1 MPENESSAENLN
13 NGHHRGL
20 AAPGLLIRS
29 YLDQMAQ
36 ILVQVDESQLES
48 CLEALWKAWESD
60 RTVFI
65 IGNGGSASTASHMAT
80 DLGKQTQ
87 VPGRRPLRAHS
98 LTDNVELITAIA
110 NDKDYSRIFAE
121 QLRIHARPGDLL
133 ICISCSGSSPNVVAA
148 VLEARRLGLRT
159 IAFGGSDGGEMRQLA
174 EVYVHAPSSDYGAIE
189 SAHLVFEHCM
199 TSLLFQY
206 GKRSSESRMA
216 VLVDRDGVII
226 TNRHDYVKSWD
237 QVEVIPGAIEALAR
251 LHQTGYRVFVVTNQS
266 AIGRGLMSALEVDM
280 IHDQLGSLIA
290 VNGGH
295 IEAFLVCPH
304 GPDDGCICRKP
315 APGLLHQARDQFG
328 ITLENAIVIGDHET
342 DLLAAAA
349 AGCDSILVL
358 TGRTGADETN
368 GHANVADDLAAAV
381 ELILSGTR
389 ASNGHTPAAAAS

>member
-1 MPENESSAENLN
+1 
-13 NGHHRGL
+13 
-20 AAPGLLIRS
+20 
-29 YLDQMAQ
+29 MAQ

-110 NDKDYSRIFAE
+110 NDKDYSRVFAE

-133 ICISCSGSSPNVVAA
+133 ICISCSGNSPNVVAA

-189 SAHLVFEHCM
+189 SAHLIFEHCM

-251 LHQTGYRVFVVTNQS
+251 LHQTGHRVFVVTNQS
-266 AIGRGLMSALEVDM
+266 AIGRGLMSALDVDM

-315 APGLLHQARDQFG
+315 SPGLLHQARDQFG
-328 ITLENAIVIGDHET
+328 VTLENAIVIGDHET

-358 TGRTGADETN
+358 TGRTGADATN

-381 ELILSGTR
+381 ELILSGART
-389 ASNGHTPAAAAS
+389 SNGHTPAAAAS

>member
-13 NGHHRGL
+13 NGHHPGL

-36 ILVQVDESQLES
+36 ILEQVDESQLES
-48 CLEALWKAWESD
+48 CLEALWTAWESD

-87 VPGRRPLRAHS
+87 VQGRRPLRAHS

-133 ICISCSGSSPNVVAA
+133 ICISCSGNSPNVVAA
-148 VLEARRLGLRT
+148 VLEARRLGMRT

-206 GKRSSESRMA
+206 GKRSSESRVA

-226 TNRHDYVKSWD
+226 TNRHDYVRSWE

-251 LHQTGYRVFVVTNQS
+251 LHQTGHRVFVVTNQS
-266 AIGRGLMSALEVDM
+266 AIGRGLMSALDVDM

-290 VNGGH
+290 LNGGH
-295 IEAFLVCPH
+295 VEAFLVCPH
-304 GPDDGCICRKP
+304 GPDDDCICRKP

-328 ITLENAIVIGDHET
+328 VSLENAIVIGDHET

-358 TGRTGADETN
+358 TGRTGADAAN
-368 GHANVADDLAAAV
+368 GHAKVADDLAAAV
-381 ELILSGTR
+381 ELILSGAR
-389 ASNGHTPAAAAS
+389 AANGHTPAAAAS